1 MVRTLALRS
10 FFQFLIELNFLDV
23 ILCMCLLQLSIDPCK
38 MSIELFAE
46 GIYVGINVK
55 G

>member
-1 MVRTLALRS
+1 
-10 FFQFLIELNFLDV
+10 
-23 ILCMCLLQLSIDPCK
+23 MCLLQLSIDPCE
-38 MSIELFAE
+38 MSMELFAE